1 VQIADPHHSDF
12 DQVNTHV
19 YNVLHFTSAYICE
32 SFFTCALT
40 LSKSEGEGQSF
51 VKRLKLRGQGDIIK
65 VRESTFCK
73 KTKVEYA
80 RSHIMEVREA
90 KLDICKSF
98 SQYSLY
104 FNNLLLIYP

>member
-1 VQIADPHHSDF
+1 
-12 DQVNTHV
+12 
-19 YNVLHFTSAYICE
+19 
-32 SFFTCALT
+32 

-104 FNNLLLIYP
+104 FNNLLLILSLTVSTYYQFSSLHIFRKIKIKKKLIETRAFLKYS

>member
-1 VQIADPHHSDF
+1 
-12 DQVNTHV
+12 
-19 YNVLHFTSAYICE
+19 
-32 SFFTCALT
+32 

-104 FNNLLLIYP
+104 FNNLLLILSLTVSTYYQFSSLHIFRKIKIKKN

>member
-1 VQIADPHHSDF
+1 
-12 DQVNTHV
+12 
-19 YNVLHFTSAYICE
+19 
-32 SFFTCALT
+32 

-73 KTKVEYA
+73 KAKIEYA
-80 RSHIMEVREA
+80 RSHIMKIREA
-90 KLDICKSF
+90 KSDICKSF

-104 FNNLLLIYP
+104 FNNLLLILSLTVSTYYQFSSLHIFRKIKIKKN